1 MERLVL
7 DTSVWIAI
15 EKQDLE
21 LRDAIGAD
29 ATLILPAIVAG
40 ELKYALKARAR
51 TPIQM
56 QRTLGFLR
64 QVEAM
69 TEFAPL
75 DQLAVEKYFELLTF
89 CRNEGTPRSL
99 PDLLIAA
106 TAIAHGALLKSL
118 DKKAKFEKL
127 PNVRVLA

>member
-69 TEFAPL
+69 TEFAPF
-75 DQLAVEKYFELLTF
+75 DQLAVEKYVELLTF
-89 CRNEGTPRSL
+89 CRNEGAPRSL